1 MNMRVFRTL
10 LVGMFSLCTFYS
22 YGQCEAKIKE
32 FYVQYMRNAENNEES
47 NFELLKAHV
56 LPELIEKLN
65 GYTQKYDV
73 DAVIHAQDVCQYG
86 IKSLKVRPLKDDRY
100 LVKYKWSPETEAIK
114 IPVRAV
120 ETDGK
125 LLILDISPIESEPD
139 TSPEM
144 MQGIRSDF
152 QLQ

>member
-1 MNMRVFRTL
+1 
-10 LVGMFSLCTFYS
+10 MFSLCTFYS

-47 NFELLKAHV
+47 NVELLKAHAS
-56 LPELIEKLN
+56 PELIEKLN
-65 GYTQKYDV
+65 VYTQKYDV

-86 IKSLKVRPLKDDRY
+86 IKSLIVCPIRDDWY
-100 LVKYKWSPETEAIK
+100 LVKYKWSPETDPIK

-120 ETDGK
+120 VTDGK
-125 LLILDISPIESEPD
+125 LLILDISPIESESD
-139 TSPEM
+139 SSPEM